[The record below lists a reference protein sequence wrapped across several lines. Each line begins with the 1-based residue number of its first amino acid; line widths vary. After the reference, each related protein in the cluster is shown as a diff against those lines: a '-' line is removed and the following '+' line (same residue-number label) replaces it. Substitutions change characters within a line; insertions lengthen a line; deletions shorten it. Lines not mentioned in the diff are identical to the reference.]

1 MQTNVNTIENTV
13 VATPQEMA
21 NAIRALAM
29 DAVQKANSGHPGMPM
44 GMADVATVL
53 FSKFMKFDP
62 ELPTWQDR
70 DRFILSGGHGS
81 ALLYSLLYL
90 TGYKQMTIENIKNF
104 RQLDGG
110 APGHPEVMPEVG
122 IETTTGPLGQGI
134 ANAVGFAMAEK
145 IMAERFGKELVNHY
159 TYVMVGDGDLME
171 GISHEACSLA
181 GHLGLGKLIML
192 YDDNGISI
200 DGSTERSFTEDTK
213 KRFESY
219 GWDVFEVNGHNQEEV
234 AKAIVAAQINEK
246 KPGIICCRT
255 KIGFGSPNK
264 EGTSGC
270 HGSPLGEAEVALAR
284 EKLGW
289 NYPAF
294 EIPEHVLNAWRQV
307 GKLGDKDRRNW
318 QAKVDKLDSDK
329 RMVWNRMLGGNVSK
343 EVETIVGEFKKDV
356 KAKNVKVATRKAS
369 QMVLEVLV
377 PAFSEMLGG
386 SADLTGS
393 NLTMVDGM
401 KGITKADMSG
411 NYIYY
416 GVREHAM
423 SAIMNGIALHKG
435 FIPYGG
441 TFLAFADYCR
451 NAIRLSAL
459 MKQRVIYVMT
469 HDSIGLGED
478 GPTHQPVEHLAAL
491 RAIPNLL
498 VMRPCDVVET
508 AECWQIALENK
519 KRPSLMALSRQN
531 LPLVRKEEDKENL
544 TAKGAYILTEAEGKH
559 VATIWATGSEVEL
572 ALNAREKLQAEG
584 IGTRVISAPCLELFD
599 EQDAEYKK
607 SLMGEGQIKVAV
619 EAALRFGWDK
629 YIGSDGEF
637 VGMEGF
643 GDSAPAEVLYKHF
656 GITVDA
662 VVERIKNKL

>member
-1 MQTNVNTIENTV
+1 MQTNANTIENTV
-13 VATPQEMA
+13 AATQHEMA

-53 FSKFMKFDP
+53 FTKFMKFDP
-62 ELPTWQDR
+62 EMPTWQDR

-81 ALLYSLLYL
+81 ILLYSLLYL
-90 TGYKQMTIENIKNF
+90 TGYEKMTLYNIKNF
-104 RQLDGG
+104 RQLDCG
-110 APGHPEVMPEVG
+110 APGHPEVMQEVG
-122 IETTTGPLGQGI
+122 IETTTGPLGQGV
-134 ANAVGFAMAEK
+134 ANAVGFAVSER

-159 TYVMVGDGDLME
+159 TYVMAGDGDLME

-200 DGSTERSFTEDTK
+200 DGSTEKSFTEDTT
-213 KRFESY
+213 KRFEAY
-219 GWDVFEVNGHNQEEV
+219 GWEVFEVNGHKHEEI
-234 AKAIVAAQINEK
+234 AKAIAAAQLNEK
-246 KPGIICCRT
+246 KPSIIRCRT

-264 EGTSGC
+264 EGTANC
-270 HGSPLGEAEVALAR
+270 HGSPLGEDEVALAR
-284 EKLGW
+284 KALNW
-289 NYPAF
+289 NYEAF
-294 EIPEHVLNAWRQV
+294 EIPENILNAWREV
-307 GKLGDKDRRNW
+307 GKLGNKDRRNW
-318 QAKVDKLDSDK
+318 QAKLDKMETTK
-329 RMVWNRMLGGNVSK
+329 RSVWNRMLGGNVCK
-343 EVETIVGEFKKDV
+343 EVETVINAFKKDV
-356 KAKNVKVATRKAS
+356 KEKNVKVATRKAS
-369 QMVLEVLV
+369 QMALDVLV
-377 PAFSEMLGG
+377 PELPEMLGG
-386 SADLTGS
+386 SADLTSS
-393 NLTMVDGM
+393 NLTMAVGM
-401 KGITKADMSG
+401 KGIAKADMSG

-423 SAIMNGIALHKG
+423 AAIMNGIALHKG

-498 VMRPCDVVET
+498 VMRPADVVET

-531 LPLVRKEEDKENL
+531 LPLVRKEEGNENL
-544 TAKGAYILTEAEGKH
+544 TAKGAYILTEAEGDH

-599 EQDAEYKK
+599 EQDVEYKK
-607 SLMGEGQIKVAV
+607 SLIGEGRIKVAV

-629 YIGSDGEF
+629 YIGNDGEF
-637 VGMEGF
+637 VGMESF